1 MLQVLVGAQLRD
13 VLPGDAVRRGGAV
26 LGMRVGMVGM
36 EPVRGISGET
46 ERTARPRP
54 RPRARPRRPEPRPRR
69 DVPSGDARREPREPV
84 SPERHLPRLARQR
97 VRVPARARVQVRA
110 RLARLLG
117 AFLLGHQG
125 RDRRSRARRSRA
137 QLPRAFSFRFF
148 FFSPPRRR
156 RFRRRRGGAARFA
169 TRLPARAGRARGFGL
184 ATLRTLRTLRRTLQL
199 PERALDVPQPR
210 RDAALAQRGSDARAD
225 SRLVPP
231 QRRLGE
237 HAAAGAAR
245 READAERCGER
256 ERLIR
261 VHGRGRVRGSDAPFQ
276 RRGSLVERREVL
288 RAARRRRGERR
299 AQRLPASRRA
309 RRVSA
314 SRLLVAFAPL
324 GLIFRLLHTP
334 RVIGVLEHRGDAL
347 GERVHGAHAQ
357 DRRQAPHGG
366 VDLSTE
372 LVQAEPRRRRVGLV
386 RRVRL
391 GDAPRVILPTLRR
404 CRVSGYI

>member
-1 MLQVLVGAQLRD
+1 MLQVVVGAQLRD
-13 VLPGDAVRRGGAV
+13 VLPGDAVRHGGAV

-36 EPVRGISGET
+36 EPVRGIPGET

-97 VRVPARARVQVRA
+97 VRMPPRARVQVRA

-137 QLPRAFSFRFF
+137 RLPRAFSFRLF

-169 TRLPARAGRARGFGL
+169 TRLLARAGRARGFGL
-184 ATLRTLRTLRRTLQL
+184 ATLRNYGDTLQL

-210 RDAALAQRGSDARAD
+210 RDAALAQRGGDTRAD

-245 READAERCGER
+245 READAERRGEP
-256 ERLIR
+256 ERLVR
-261 VHGRGRVRGSDAPFQ
+261 VHGRGRVGGSDAPFQ

-324 GLIFRLLHTP
+324 GLIFRLLHAP

-357 DRRQAPHGG
+357 DLRQAPHGS

-391 GDAPRVILPTLRR
+391 GDAPRVILTTLRR
-404 CRVSGYI
+404 CRVSG